1 MTGHRLR
8 LIALSLLAAFSLA
21 PLAEAEEAKKGMP
34 QLDFS
39 DPLLLSQ
46 VVWLAI
52 IFLALYL
59 LLSRWALPQV
69 AEVLDE
75 RARRIKGDLEAARAA
90 QEEALAARNA
100 HAEAPTAI
108 AQAIAVWASA
118 WALRAA
124 SASSWAARAAQEEAL
139 AARKEL
145 EAATRNAHAEA
156 QTAIAWA
163 IERAKQEA
171 FEQARVLTA
180 RLEAELAAAEAR
192 IAEAEA
198 AARRA
203 LRGAVEDTTRALVEK
218 LLGRAPRDEVLGE
231 VLAQVIARA
240 EAG

>member
-90 QEEALAARNA
+90 QEEALAAR
-100 HAEAPTAI
+100 
-108 AQAIAVWASA
+108 
-118 WALRAA
+118 
-124 SASSWAARAAQEEAL
+124 
-139 AARKEL
+139 KEL

-156 QTAIAWA
+156 QTAIAQA